1 MCLKKVRDI
10 KKGEGDDEKRKAGW
24 EAETTFRTTGRNP
37 ITNYV
42 REFSHFYLPCKFA
55 VFSGKIALVI
65 NSTNPTL
72 NSVSPT
78 VKQKN

>member
-24 EAETTFRTTGRNP
+24 EAETTFRTMGWNP

-42 REFSHFYLPCKFA
+42 REFSHFYLPCKLRS
-55 VFSGKIALVI
+55 VFWE
-65 NSTNPTL
+65 NSPRDKL
-72 NSVSPT
+72 NKPHV
-78 VKQKN
+78 

>member
-24 EAETTFRTTGRNP
+24 EAETTFRTMGWNP

-42 REFSHFYLPCKFA
+42 REFSHFYLPCKLCSAFWE
-55 VFSGKIALVI
+55 
-65 NSTNPTL
+65 NSPRDKL
-72 NSVSPT
+72 NKPNV
-78 VKQKN
+78 